1 VGRLLLIWRLVR
13 GDIRRRWAQ
22 SLMLVVMIA
31 ATTATLTLSLA
42 LHGVTDS
49 PFAHTRAATK
59 GPDVAGLFEPDYH
72 GTAGTL
78 KQFEAL
84 AHAPGVISSSGPF
97 PVTESELTYDG
108 HKMRVHAE
116 GRDRDQATL
125 DQPLLT
131 AGHWTTP
138 DGVVIERNF
147 ADALGVHVG
156 DTIHLGGRPLTVSGI
171 AVTTAMPTSDPLVW
185 LNSST
190 LLTLANR
197 SEPLWYALNL
207 KLSDP
212 ATAGAFAAAHNT
224 PNAAWFFESW
234 QGIRADDS
242 TTIANE
248 RQLLV
253 MGSVLLAIIAIA
265 GIAVMVGGRMAE
277 QTRRVGLLKAIGATP
292 RLVALVLMAEN
303 LLLAAAGT
311 IAGLAAGRLVAPT
324 LTNPGASLLGSAG
337 SPTLNATTVGLAA
350 GLAAVVAVAA
360 TGIPALR
367 GARTSTVRALND
379 PARPPQRHDGLID
392 LSSRLPVPLLLG
404 IRLIA
409 RRPRRTQLAIASVA
423 IAVATF
429 IATLMMRHTTV
440 LGVKVAGNI
449 LAAAKQDSLDHVG
462 NVLSLILVVI
472 AAINLLFTTWATVL
486 DAQRPTALARSLG
499 ATPGQI
505 SGGLASAQLLP
516 GLIATIIGLPVGL
529 VLYLAAG
536 GNPTQS
542 SPPILT
548 MLAVIPATLLAIA
561 ILTAIPARIG
571 ANRPVAEVLR
581 SE

>member
-1 VGRLLLIWRLVR
+1 MGRLLLIWRLVR
-13 GDIRRRWAQ
+13 ADIKRRWVQ

-42 LHGVTDS
+42 LQGVTDS
-49 PFAHTRAATK
+49 PFARTRAATN
-59 GPDVAGLFEPDYH
+59 GPDVAGLFEPDFH

-78 KQFEAL
+78 GQFEAL
-84 AHAPGVISSSGPF
+84 RQAPGVIGSSGPF
-97 PVTESELTYDG
+97 PVTRLELTYGG

-116 GRDRDQATL
+116 GRKSDRATL

-131 AGHWTTP
+131 AGHWTTS
-138 DGVVIERNF
+138 DGVVLERNF

-156 DTIHLGGRPLTVSGI
+156 DMIHLVGRALTVRGI
-171 AVTTAMPTSDPLVW
+171 AVTSAMPTSDPLVW
-185 LNSST
+185 LDSST
-190 LLTLANR
+190 LLALADR
-197 SEPLWYALNL
+197 GEPLWSALNL

-212 ATAGAFAAAHNT
+212 NSAGAFADAHNT
-224 PNAAWFFESW
+224 PNAAWGLESW
-234 QGIRADDS
+234 QEIRGDDS
-242 TTIANE
+242 SSVADE
-248 RQLLV
+248 RQLLA

-277 QTRRVGLLKAIGATP
+277 QTRRVGLLKAVGATP

-311 IAGLAAGRLVAPT
+311 IAGLAVGRLAAPA
-324 LTNPGASLLGSAG
+324 LTSPGASLLGNAG
-337 SPTLNATTVGLAA
+337 TPTLNATRVGLAA
-350 GLAAVVAVAA
+350 VLAAVVAVAA
-360 TGIPALR
+360 TGVPALR
-367 GARTSTVRALND
+367 GARTSTIRALND
-379 PARPPQRHDGLID
+379 PARPPQRHDGMIG
-392 LSSRLPVPLLLG
+392 LSARLPVPLLLG
-404 IRLIA
+404 VRLIA

-449 LAAAKQDSLDHVG
+449 LAASKQDSLDHVG
-462 NVLSLILVVI
+462 NILSVILVVI
-472 AAINLLFTTWATVL
+472 AVINLLFTTWATVL

-505 SGGLASAQLLP
+505 TGGLASAQLLP
-516 GLIATIIGLPVGL
+516 GLIAAIIGIPVGV
-529 VLYLAAG
+529 VLYVIAG
-536 GNPTQS
+536 GNPTQA
-542 SPPILT
+542 SPPVVS
-548 MLAVIPATLLAIA
+548 MLAVIPVTLLAIA